1 MVDKWVCD
9 SRLLVGFQSTWDSST
24 LGLKSI
30 LKAHP
35 ICPSNGCSQSG
46 FGCNDM
52 SFVRSVTG
60 TKRMTSLRKN
70 PSWQHSCLLM
80 LMVALLQGCG
90 LVYDAVTMIHPLT
103 RDELSAIC
111 ARGRLRVGISVEPFR
126 PFVFPAVYTD
136 EGIRITGLD
145 IELIQEVAAALT
157 AHCGGQILIVPTL
170 HVTRFPDLF
179 IKMNEGQLDLFV
191 SSVSGTV
198 PGTRPAGLWFSAP
211 YLRDDGIAAIFRKPK
226 VANRVRAQFG
236 KQNGNGDT
244 LAAVQEGLAG
254 LTVAVQK
261 GRSSHLYAEANL
273 KRIRMVIC
281 DSLPASIETKEP
293 HIDLIL
299 TNHSILEYV
308 TKRVWQDW
316 RLLTHID
323 GTPLIL
329 THENLSIVTSEEHR
343 RLQWF
348 LNNLLFRLEE
358 SGRLQQMRTRWI
370 KAEYAP
376 TRRAATEGLPLEVT
390 QVPEHYDQGQCRL
403 SEER

>member
-1 MVDKWVCD
+1 MPFVGSIRQIERVVGSRYERKSLGRWHGTQLLLAMV
-9 SRLLVGFQSTWDSST
+9 
-24 LGLKSI
+24 
-30 LKAHP
+30 
-35 ICPSNGCSQSG
+35 
-46 FGCNDM
+46 
-52 SFVRSVTG
+52 
-60 TKRMTSLRKN
+60 
-70 PSWQHSCLLM
+70 
-80 LMVALLQGCG
+80 LLQGCG
-90 LVYDAVTMIHPLT
+90 LIYDAVTMVHPLT

-126 PFVFPAVYTD
+126 PFFFPAVYTD
-136 EGIRITGLD
+136 EGIRVTGLD
-145 IELIQEVAAALT
+145 IELIREVAAALT
-157 AHCGGQILIVPTL
+157 AHCGGQTPIVPTL

-211 YLRDDGIAAIFRKPK
+211 YFRDDGIAAIIQKPE
-226 VANRVRAQFG
+226 VAERIRAQFR
-236 KQNGNGDT
+236 KQNGHWDT
-244 LAAVQEGLAG
+244 LSAVQDGLTS

-281 DSLPASIETKEP
+281 DSLPASIETKDP
-293 HIDLIL
+293 TIDVIL

-329 THENLSIVTSEEHR
+329 THEDLSIVTSEEHR

-358 SGRLQQMRTRWI
+358 SGRLKQMRTRWI
-370 KAEYAP
+370 EAEYAP
-376 TRRAATEGLPLEVT
+376 TRRATTEGLPLEVI
-390 QVPEHYDQGQCRL
+390 QVPDHYDQGQCRL
-403 SEER
+403 AEEH